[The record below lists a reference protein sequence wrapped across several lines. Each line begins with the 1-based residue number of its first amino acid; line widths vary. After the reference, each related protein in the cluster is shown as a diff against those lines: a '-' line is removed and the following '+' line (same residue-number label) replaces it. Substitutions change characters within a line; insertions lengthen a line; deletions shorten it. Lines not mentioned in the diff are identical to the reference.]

1 MAKLSQM
8 LQDANATVA
17 KTNVR
22 GSYNSGT
29 SPENT
34 SSAKLTSGQTN
45 KSTVQSLL
53 DNPYTRA
60 LGTQVQNGLKAIENP
75 TSSAQTSEQSN
86 TGDYGNFNRM
96 DRNAKPGDDYFY
108 DAADGWKKINND
120 VTNDYNAQLEEARR
134 LEEERRA
141 RVAAEINAGW
151 DQVEQGLNN
160 ISNRI
165 PTQRDEQLSSI
176 NNSYDTSSGK
186 LSTAR
191 DYANQQIDANQKTTL
206 NDLSDRLRAALQA
219 GNTYLGA
226 RGSSDSSA
234 NERYSTALLK
244 QANKQ
249 QGNVMMQAD
258 SQRASVQNTYDN
270 NMADLEEWKN
280 SKAAEVGQWYYD
292 AINNIEREL
301 ANAKGQRAQA
311 LATEAQYLHQEAMNR
326 LNDIEAQANNW
337 KNSVNAWLL
346 EQQGNVTNGVNLLN
360 STPKALAYENFG
372 NLQMGNKVTTPVLG
386 ANYNATSDD
395 DKAGASSLNYAASPS
410 IKATASSNGG
420 GSW

>member
-1 MAKLSQM
+1 MAALTTYADLVKRKASGADSNSNYNPYKDIMDNGRRDGSTQYSPSSQYTPARTTQSSGPVM
-8 LQDANATVA
+8 SSSSNNSSSNDSN
-17 KTNVR
+17 N
-22 GSYNSGT
+22 SNSGDFNHMDH
-29 SPENT
+29 NT
-34 SSAKLTSGQTN
+34 
-45 KSTVQSLL
+45 
-53 DNPYTRA
+53 NP
-60 LGTQVQNGLKAIENP
+60 G
-75 TSSAQTSEQSN
+75 S
-86 TGDYGNFNRM
+86 
-96 DRNAKPGDDYFY
+96 DYFW

-120 VTNDYNAQLEEARR
+120 YDAQIEEARR
-134 LEEERRA
+134 LEEERRQ
-141 RVAAEINAGW
+141 RVYNEINNGW
-151 DQVEQGLNN
+151 DQVESGLAN
-160 ISNRI
+160 IQERI

-176 NNSYDTSSGK
+176 NSSYDTSSGK

-191 DYANQQIDANQKTTL
+191 DYANSQIDANQKTTL

-258 SQRASVQNTYDN
+258 AQRASVQNTYDN

-301 ANAKGQRAQA
+301 ANAKGGRAQA
-311 LATEAQYLHQEAMNR
+311 LANEAQYLHQEAMNR

-372 NLQMGNKVTTPVLG
+372 NLQMGNQITTPVLG
-386 ANYNATSDD
+386 ANYNTTSDD
-395 DKAGASSLNYAASPS
+395 DKAGTSNLNYTTVTPKTSTS
-410 IKATASSNGG
+410 KTINNGG